1 MHTTLIQP
9 QPATR
14 KDILEIRRE
23 VAAIK
28 QSWTAGEREK
38 RAALGTIRQLE
49 LLDMCGL
56 LESAC
61 LGTPSYCEAY

>member
-1 MHTTLIQP
+1 MQVTVNHLT
-9 QPATR
+9 PAA
-14 KDILEIRRE
+14 KEIVEIRRE

-28 QSWTAGEREK
+28 RGWSAGEREK

-56 LESAC
+56 LESVC
-61 LGTPSYCEAY
+61 SSGPSYSEAF